1 MKVIRISQYDYETLF
16 NNIICASNHQIWDYK
31 IEGVKV
37 IRNFTIDFENIAM
50 ILWLLI
56 IPNVLVESISKYLKT
71 IIFIIYNFLHS
82 NFIHI

>member
-16 NNIICASNHQIWDYK
+16 NNIISVSITRFGITK

-56 IPNVLVESISKYLKT
+56 IPNVLDESISKYLKNDN
-71 IIFIIYNFLHS
+71 IYN
-82 NFIHI
+82 I

>member
-16 NNIICASNHQIWDYK
+16 NNIISVSITRFGIIK

-56 IPNVLVESISKYLKT
+56 IPNVLDESISKYLKNDN
-71 IIFIIYNFLHS
+71 IYN
-82 NFIHI
+82 I